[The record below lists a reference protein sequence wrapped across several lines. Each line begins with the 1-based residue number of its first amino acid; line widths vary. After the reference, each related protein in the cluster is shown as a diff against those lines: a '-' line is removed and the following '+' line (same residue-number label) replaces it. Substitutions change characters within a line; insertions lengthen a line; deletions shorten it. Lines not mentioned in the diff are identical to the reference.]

1 MNFKTKLLLIAVLPL
16 LAVSILT
23 GLVIYYQ
30 ASRLIEAE
38 IRGIEQRI
46 IASKRQ
52 EIENYVSLALTS
64 IRHIYMAEVGG
75 REAAQ
80 KEVKRIL
87 NDMTFGEDGYF
98 FVYDKTGTNLVHP
111 KLKQLVGKNW
121 WDLQDPN
128 GDFVIRNLIAKA
140 QAGGGF
146 HRYVW
151 NKPTSGKPAEKLGY
165 AAYLENW
172 GWMFGTGLYIDDIAG
187 EVAVIR
193 ADIKSNVAET
203 ATILFLLTVLGV
215 GIVAASVLMVRL
227 GEHKLADIR
236 LKDLTK
242 RIVDIQE
249 RERKRVSIELHDG
262 ISQLLVSVHYTL
274 DGAHARLTR
283 NKQAR
288 TLVTKSIGILESA
301 INEVRRI
308 SKDLRPSVLDDMGL
322 AAAVTSLAT
331 EFEAQTGIGVS
342 AAVERVENRL
352 SEEAKTALYR
362 VVQEALT
369 NIAKHA
375 QADAVS
381 INLTTGRTR
390 LTLTIADN
398 GIGIGPDAAPGGGD
412 FGHETQGIGVRN
424 MAERVES
431 HGGTMKLTRNRGGGT
446 RITVLLPLATTA
458 RAAAAAAA

>member
-1 MNFKTKLLLIAVLPL
+1 MTFKTKLLLIGVLPL
-16 LAVSILT
+16 VAVSILT
-23 GLVIYYQ
+23 GLVIYFQ
-30 ASRLIEAE
+30 ASRLINAE
-38 IRGIEQRI
+38 IREIEQRI

-64 IRHIYMAEVGG
+64 IRHIYLAEVGG
-75 REAAQ
+75 RQAAQ

-128 GDFVIRNLIAKA
+128 GDFVIRNLIARA
-140 QAGGGF
+140 QQGGGF
-146 HRYVW
+146 YRYIW

-172 GWMFGTGLYIDDIAG
+172 GWMFGTGLYIDDIAQ

-193 ADIKSNVAET
+193 ADIKANVAET

-215 GIVAASVLMVRL
+215 GIVAASVLVVRL
-227 GEHKLADIR
+227 SEHKLADIR
-236 LKDLTK
+236 LKELTK

-262 ISQLLVSVHYTL
+262 ISQLLVSVRYTL

-288 TLVTKSIGILESA
+288 GLVTKSIGILESA

-331 EFEAQTGIGVS
+331 DFESQTGITVKV
-342 AAVERVENRL
+342 AVERVESRL
-352 SEEAKTALYR
+352 SDEAKTALYR

-369 NIAKHA
+369 NIARHA
-375 QADAVS
+375 KADAVAVA
-381 INLTTGRTR
+381 LTIGRTQLR
-390 LTLTIADN
+390 LTITDN
-398 GIGIGPDAAPGGGD
+398 GVGVTTKSRPTRHG
-412 FGHETQGIGVRN
+412 QGIGVRN
-424 MAERVES
+424 MTERVES
-431 HGGTMKLTRNRGGGT
+431 HGGTLALTGNRGRGT
-446 RITVLLPLATTA
+446 VVTVRLPI
-458 RAAAAAAA
+458 RAAAPAKAMAAA